1 MTFAYPKDKTKTVL
15 KNLSMK
21 LYCRH
26 SAIVGKSGSGKST
39 IFQLIMRYYD
49 PDQGS
54 IFLDE
59 VNLRDLD
66 LEWLRN
72 QIGYV
77 TQ

>member
-1 MTFAYPKDKTKTVL
+1 MRLD
-15 KNLSMK
+15 
-21 LYCRH
+21 CRH

-49 PDQGS
+49 PDEGS

-66 LEWLRN
+66 L
-72 QIGYV
+72 
-77 TQ
+77 